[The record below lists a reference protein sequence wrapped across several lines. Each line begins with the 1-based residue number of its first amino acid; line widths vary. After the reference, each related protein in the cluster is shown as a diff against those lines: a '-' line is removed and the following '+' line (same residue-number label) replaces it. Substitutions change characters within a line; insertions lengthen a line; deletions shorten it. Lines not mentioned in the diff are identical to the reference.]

1 MLKVKHFIVRWSIMS
16 NQKHLSILRQGA
28 QAWNSWYTENME
40 ELAVLTGAN
49 LRCADLP
56 GVSLTG
62 ADLRGADLR
71 YADLKGADLR
81 GAILDGANLDRADLR
96 KAELTSAMG
105 LTEDQLHNAMGD
117 ATTKLPSNVKHPA
130 HWPTSSQSEGPESS
144 PLMWHHAITSQ

>member
-1 MLKVKHFIVRWSIMS
+1 MP
-16 NQKHLSILRQGA
+16 NQKHLVILRQGT

-71 YADLKGADLR
+71 YANLKGADLR

-96 KAELTSAMG
+96 QAELTSAMG
-105 LTEDQLHNAMGD
+105 LTQDQLHNAMGD
-117 ATTKLPSNVKHPA
+117 ATTKLPTYVKRPA
-130 HWPTSSQSEGPESS
+130 HWPAAAQSEGEQNAPFI
-144 PLMWHHAITSQ
+144 WHHAITS